1 MAEKNKKNIEEIEAE
16 AGKRLID
23 FMALCKCLFGD
34 PEPPYDINELK
45 PESPYYDMARK
56 LAKDMELD
64 WDLMLHADSNRVML
78 ALLDH
83 YYQEMNVDDD
93 FVPVLQGIVKL
104 KAKAKPKEKKKE
116 KDGKV

>member
-45 PESPYYDMARK
+45 PESPYYDTARK
-56 LAKDMELD
+56 LAKDCLYWCGFMEVGSIRVLRGRTTVRSLHRQASSMQPSPIVPTCLD
-64 WDLMLHADSNRVML
+64 SYHCQN
-78 ALLDH
+78 
-83 YYQEMNVDDD
+83 
-93 FVPVLQGIVKL
+93 
-104 KAKAKPKEKKKE
+104 
-116 KDGKV
+116 